1 MIRVLSGVEKGS
13 HRDTE
18 TQRDRNEHFQFCCF
32 LVLVFLCDSVP
43 LWPIQQRRRNVRK
56 STIYLFVLGLA
67 VVVMAALVGGSVIV
81 SAQNTNS
88 SMTMTNTNTGAKNK
102 PRRHKPK
109 PKTTESGTAAG
120 PTTEATPAPR
130 KTGRCDPMQQEQ
142 TDLSGTYTGKVDYSD
157 AGLTGDATL
166 TITGANFTLT
176 AGSATQSGRVTA
188 VTTCGYTAATMM
200 FGDLTPPTPSP
211 NPPPAL
217 PAVSLRVRKMGDR
230 VTLMSVPGEKR
241 TFSFSSPG
249 SMKTMPRR
257 HKPKP
262 KTTAPPPPPPQQ

>member
-1 MIRVLSGVEKGS
+1 M
-13 HRDTE
+13 
-18 TQRDRNEHFQFCCF
+18 
-32 LVLVFLCDSVP
+32 
-43 LWPIQQRRRNVRK
+43 RK
-56 STIYLFVLGLA
+56 SNIYRIVLGIA
-67 VVVMAALVGGSVIV
+67 VVVMASLVGAGLVA
-81 SAQNTNS
+81 SAQNMNMSATTANS
-88 SMTMTNTNTGAKNK
+88 NTGTKKK

-109 PKTTESGTAAG
+109 PKTTETETAAG
-120 PTTEATPAPR
+120 PTAEATPAPR
-130 KTGRCDPMQQEQ
+130 KTGRCDPLQQEQ

-166 TITGANFTLT
+166 TITGTNFTLT

-241 TFSFSSPG
+241 SFSFSSAG

-262 KTTAPPPPPPQQ
+262 KTTAPPPTPPQQ

>member
-1 MIRVLSGVEKGS
+1 M
-13 HRDTE
+13 
-18 TQRDRNEHFQFCCF
+18 
-32 LVLVFLCDSVP
+32 
-43 LWPIQQRRRNVRK
+43 RK

-166 TITGANFTLT
+166 TITGTNFTLT
-176 AGSATQSGRVTA
+176 AGSTTQSG
-188 VTTCGYTAATMM
+188 
-200 FGDLTPPTPSP
+200 
-211 NPPPAL
+211 
-217 PAVSLRVRKMGDR
+217 
-230 VTLMSVPGEKR
+230 R
-241 TFSFSSPG
+241 TFSFSSAG

>member
-1 MIRVLSGVEKGS
+1 
-13 HRDTE
+13 
-18 TQRDRNEHFQFCCF
+18 
-32 LVLVFLCDSVP
+32 
-43 LWPIQQRRRNVRK
+43 VRK
-56 STIYLFVLGLA
+56 SNTYRIVLGLA
-67 VVVMAALVGGSVIV
+67 AVVMGSLVGASLLA
-81 SAQNTNS
+81 SAQNMNMSATMANS
-88 SMTMTNTNTGAKNK
+88 NAGTKTTT
-102 PRRHKPK
+102 RRHKPK
-109 PKTTESGTAAG
+109 PKTTESDTAAG
-120 PTTEATPAPR
+120 PTAEATPAPR

-157 AGLTGDATL
+157 AGLTGDGTL
-166 TITGANFTLT
+166 TITGTNFTLT

-241 TFSFSSPG
+241 SFSFSSAG
-249 SMKTMPRR
+249 SMKTTPRR

-262 KTTAPPPPPPQQ
+262 KTTATPPTPPQQ

>member
-1 MIRVLSGVEKGS
+1 M
-13 HRDTE
+13 
-18 TQRDRNEHFQFCCF
+18 
-32 LVLVFLCDSVP
+32 
-43 LWPIQQRRRNVRK
+43 RK
-56 STIYLFVLGLA
+56 SNINRIVLGLA
-67 VVVMAALVGGSVIV
+67 SVVMASFVGAGLAA
-81 SAQNTNS
+81 SAQNMNMNMSKTTANS
-88 SMTMTNTNTGAKNK
+88 NTSTKK
-102 PRRHKPK
+102 RPRRHKPK
-109 PKTTESGTAAG
+109 TTESETAAG
-120 PTTEATPAPR
+120 PSAEATPAPR
-130 KTGRCDPMQQEQ
+130 KTGGCDPMQQEQ

-166 TITGANFTLT
+166 TITGTNFTLT

-241 TFSFSSPG
+241 SFSFSMAG
-249 SMKTMPRR
+249 SMKTTPRR

-262 KTTAPPPPPPQQ
+262 KTTAPPSPPPQ